1 MLMIASPWLLG
12 DKVLKIEN
20 IFKKKQS
27 VSASAVLQTV
37 RDNSHPFGALS
48 RYTPLLKPE
57 YAIYDAMREAIP
69 VIDAAISKTIALVG
83 GFEIKCPNQKV
94 EREINEFLENVPVG
108 NSMTGINCFISQHL
122 ESLLMYGTSV
132 GEILPSVSGKD
143 IAALYNAPLN
153 ILEIEKDPMRHSPK
167 ICVRNGANIT
177 PVKYPNLIVMSTL
190 NPKAGEVCG
199 RSLLSG
205 LPFVSDVLLKIFNT
219 IGVNFERI
227 GNVRFAVTYKPS
239 SDAGE
244 RAYAKERAN
253 QIAKEWARAMRDN
266 ADGKVSDF
274 VAIGD
279 VSIKAIGADNIIP
292 DCNIPV
298 RQMME
303 QIVARTGIPPF
314 MLGLSW
320 STTERMSSQ
329 QADMLTS
336 ELWNYRRILTP
347 AIKRVCEIY
356 LTLKGYPKNFEIV
369 WDNICL
375 QDEVELARADLI
387 KMQAKKIAFEI
398 ENETRKNMEEIA

>member
-1 MLMIASPWLLG
+1 M
-12 DKVLKIEN
+12 KIDN
-20 IFKKKQS
+20 IFRKKQP
-27 VSASAVLQTV
+27 SAPSAVLQTA
-37 RDNSHPFGALS
+37 RENNHPFGAIS
-48 RYTPLLKPE
+48 RYVPLAKPE
-57 YAIYDAMREAIP
+57 YALYDAMREAIP

-83 GFEIKCPNQKV
+83 GFEIKCQDPQV
-94 EREINEFLENVPVG
+94 QQDINHFLENVPVG
-108 NSMTGINCFISQHL
+108 NSMTGINCFVSQHL

-132 GEILPSVSGKD
+132 GEILPSASGSG
-143 IAALYNAPLN
+143 ISALYNAPLD
-153 ILEIEKDPMRHSPK
+153 ILEIERDPRHHNPK
-167 ICVRNGANIT
+167 ICIRNGSSVT

-205 LPFVSDVLLKIFNT
+205 LPFVSGVLLKIFNT
-219 IGVNFERI
+219 VGVNFERI

-244 RAYAKERAN
+244 KAYAKDRAT
-253 QIAKEWARAMRDN
+253 QIANEWSRAMRDN

-279 VSIKAIGADNIIP
+279 VSIKTIGSDNTIP
-292 DCNIPV
+292 DCDVPV
-298 RQMME
+298 RQMLE

-336 ELWNYRRILTP
+336 ELWHYRRILTP
-347 AIKRVCEIY
+347 VIKRICEAF
-356 LTLKGYPKNFEIV
+356 LMFRGYPADFEIL
-369 WDNICL
+369 WDNISL
-375 QDEVELARADLI
+375 QDEVELARAELL
-387 KMQAKKIAFEI
+387 KMQSKKIAQEI
-398 ENETRKNMEEIA
+398 EINSNNDMEEVRI